1 MRERT
6 SLMYDMTPIHSDR
19 NTGVY
24 RSKNW
29 YFDRVMFV
37 RAKNEASVIGRSKAQ
52 AEAGAGLVFVHR
64 YFEAGIR
71 GLLGDLSIDRDPGQM
86 YLMDQ
91 SRQVYCIQFPNEVQ
105 GVFIP
110 KDLIGYDPDRHA
122 PFIRFSDN
130 RVQGALLYRTFD
142 RVFRNVSRRDE
153 VDPAALNQLL
163 ACIKTSLSSD
173 RRDGDVRRQAREAMA
188 DMIRA
193 YVDRNLAHFDI
204 SSATI
209 LRNFGLSRASLFRMF
224 EGDGGFRRFVNR
236 RRVHRAV
243 LDISR
248 SAKQRGAVS
257 EAAERW
263 GFSSDSNFNRAVKDE
278 FGFSPGSL
286 VDFPK
291 QDFEFTFPKS
301 DLDAHTRRIQ
311 EGYNTPLLEH

>member
-29 YFDRVMFV
+29 YFDRFMFV

-52 AEAGAGLVFVHR
+52 AEAGAGLVFLHR
-64 YFEAGIR
+64 YFGGGIR
-71 GLLGDLSIDRDPGQM
+71 GLMGDLSIDRDPGQM

-91 SRQVYCIQFPNEVQ
+91 SRQVDCIQFPNEVQ

-130 RVQGALLYRTFD
+130 RVQGALLYRVFD
-142 RVFRNVSRRDE
+142 RVLHEVSLRDT
-153 VDPAALNQLL
+153 VDPAAMSQLL
-163 ACIKTSLSSD
+163 ACVRTSLRSE

-193 YVDRNLAHFDI
+193 YVDRNLAHLDI
-204 SSATI
+204 SAATI

-224 EGDGGFRRFVNR
+224 ERDGGFRRFVNR

-243 LDISR
+243 LDISQR
-248 SAKQRGAVS
+248 ARQRGSIS

-263 GFSSDSNFNRAVKDE
+263 GFSSDSNFNRSVKDE
-278 FGFSPGSL
+278 FGVSPGAL
-286 VDFPK
+286 VDFTK
-291 QDFEFTFPKS
+291 HDLEIAFPKA
-301 DLDAHTRRIQ
+301 DLDAHTLRIQ
-311 EGYNTPLLEH
+311 NGHA